1 MAVSRNNPPSM
12 GTSQNQT
19 NSQAGTSLTTGS
31 STTTG
36 SSRTTTNANESLSK
50 ISDYLDPTAR
60 AALNS
65 LIKGLS
71 GVEGGNR
78 FNIWGNRGSGSNAT
92 ATKANELDRI
102 RLEEI
107 STNQGIRADYSKANA
122 FADAQ
127 GAMNATL
134 SQALRQSM
142 PTITA
147 GIDAAGTS
155 GGALSALL
163 TQQMAEDA
171 AGQAAQLGLQA
182 AINYGQIQTGQ
193 SNVIESLL
201 GQGSEATNALLEALG
216 IAKGAYENTKSN
228 SSSSQTSNTTSSQTT
243 NSSQATTSTQT
254 GNQST
259 VTDPS
264 TTKKKAN
271 TETGYGLL
279 GSPRVTA
286 MPGSQAVGGTGK
298 SYSQF

>member
-36 SSRTTTNANESLSK
+36 SSRTTTNASESLSK

-60 AALNS
+60 AALDS
-65 LIKGLS
+65 LIQGLS

-78 FNIWGNRGSGSNAT
+78 FNIWDNRGKGSSAT

-107 STNQGIRADYSKANA
+107 ATNQGIRADYSKENA

-142 PTITA
+142 PTVTA

-201 GQGSEATNALLEALG
+201 GQGSEATNALLQALG
-216 IAKGAYENTKSN
+216 IAKGAYESTKSN

-243 NSSQATTSTQT
+243 NSSQSTANTQSGNQTST
-254 GNQST
+254 
-259 VTDPS
+259 VDP
-264 TTKKKAN
+264 TTKKKST